1 MSDGLHLVDLV
12 VLVGYL
18 LGITCLGIWMS
29 RRVTNATEFFMPRR
43 FGKAVMLM
51 HAFGTGTASDQAVTV
66 ASKTFTSGLSGIW
79 FQWQWLFSTP
89 FYWLIAP
96 IMRRFRAVTTADVIR
111 LRFDDSVAVL
121 FSVVGIVGN
130 AVKIGLLLKGSAALI
145 DSGTGQLV
153 DANLAI
159 AAMTVLFVVYGAAG
173 GLGAAIVTD
182 FIQGLLTIVFS
193 FMLLPFVWYAVGGM
207 SGIRHSVTD
216 PAMLSLVA
224 PGEIGV
230 FYIVMFSLQTLVGI
244 VAQPHVMGVCG
255 AGRTEMD
262 GRVGF
267 MFGNFVKRFC
277 TIAWCLTGIAALAW
291 YIQNGHDPA
300 RIEGD
305 NVYGNMAREFLPRV
319 APGLLGIFLAS
330 LLAGV
335 MSSCDS
341 IMISAS
347 GLFTENIYRR
357 LISGRPAGHYL
368 RVARITGLFV
378 VGAGMLFAYRVPN
391 VIAALKIW
399 LSIAP
404 MMGMSLWISFF
415 WRRITSLGAWA
426 GTLAG
431 FLTWYLATVPAVVVW
446 ISNSEIGQSWGFIE
460 GNGEM
465 ARVYEPWRIT
475 AYLVVGCT
483 TAVVVSWLT
492 PAMNK
497 ERLDRFYALMRTPVQ
512 AGEEVVE
519 PCTLPKGVVTPP
531 RRLLVNFGQVEI
543 PLPSMTSVV
552 GFLVGCVAV
561 GGLIGV
567 FFGVVRP

>member
-1 MSDGLHLVDLV
+1 MEENGLHPADVA
-12 VLVGYL
+12 VLIGYL
-18 LGITCLGIWMS
+18 LGITALGVWMS
-29 RRVTNATEFFMPRR
+29 RRVTSASDYFMPRR

-66 ASKTFTSGLSGIW
+66 ASKTFTNGLSGIW

-89 FYWLIAP
+89 FYWLLAP
-96 IMRRFRAVTTADVIR
+96 IMRRFRAVTTADVTR

-121 FSVVGIVGN
+121 FAIVGILGN
-130 AVKIGLLLKGSAALI
+130 AIKIGLLLKGSAALI

-173 GLGAAIVTD
+173 GLAAAIVTD
-182 FIQGLLTIVFS
+182 FIQGILTIVFS
-193 FMLLPFVWYAVGGM
+193 FMLLPFVWNAVGGM
-207 SGIRHSVTD
+207 AGVRETVTD
-216 PAMLSLVA
+216 EAMLSLVA

-244 VAQPHVMGVCG
+244 IAQPHVMGVCG

-267 MFGNFVKRFC
+267 MFGNLVKRIC

-291 YIQNGHDPA
+291 YIQNGEDPSA
-300 RIEGD
+300 IPGD
-305 NVYGNMAREFLPRV
+305 NVYGNMAREFLPRI

-357 LISGRPAGHYL
+357 WISNRTASHYL
-368 RVARITGLFV
+368 WVARVTGLLV
-378 VGAGMLFAYRVPN
+378 VLGGMAFAYWVPS
-391 VIAALKIW
+391 VVAALKIW

-415 WRRITSLGAWA
+415 WRRLTPMGAWA
-426 GTLAG
+426 GTLIG
-431 FLTWYLATVPAVVVW
+431 FLTWYLATLPSIVAW
-446 ISNSEIGQSWGFIE
+446 LASSSLGQSLGIIWGE
-460 GNGEM
+460 GEA

-475 AYLVVGCT
+475 AYLLTGCIA
-483 TAVVVSWLT
+483 AVAVSYLT
-492 PAMNK
+492 PSANK
-497 ERLDRFYALMRTPVQ
+497 ERLDRFYTLMRTPVEP
-512 AGEEVVE
+512 GEVIDE
-519 PCTLPKGVVTPP
+519 PCTLPAGVEPVP
-531 RRLLVNFGQVEI
+531 RRLVRLGDVEI
-543 PLPSMTSVV
+543 PVPSQASVI
-552 GFLVGCVAV
+552 GFVAGCIAV
-561 GGLIGV
+561 GLLIGS
-567 FFGVVRP
+567 FFWIVNS